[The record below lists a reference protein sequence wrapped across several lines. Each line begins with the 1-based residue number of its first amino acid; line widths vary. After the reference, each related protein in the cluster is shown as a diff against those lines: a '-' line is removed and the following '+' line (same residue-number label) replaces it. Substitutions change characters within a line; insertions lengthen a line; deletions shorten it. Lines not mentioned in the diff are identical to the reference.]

1 MNPLICDGC
10 IFYHPERQ
18 KKKCSC
24 LPRAVPEQMSI
35 CAVRLEA
42 GSESVLAMRVL
53 IAEDIEVINRENEKK
68 KKRG

>member
-1 MNPLICDGC
+1 MNPPICDGC

-24 LPRAVPEQMSI
+24 LPRAVPEQMSS
-35 CAVRLEA
+35 CAVKLEA

-53 IAEDIEVINRENEKK
+53 IAEDIERKTTEKIRK
-68 KKRG
+68 KGR